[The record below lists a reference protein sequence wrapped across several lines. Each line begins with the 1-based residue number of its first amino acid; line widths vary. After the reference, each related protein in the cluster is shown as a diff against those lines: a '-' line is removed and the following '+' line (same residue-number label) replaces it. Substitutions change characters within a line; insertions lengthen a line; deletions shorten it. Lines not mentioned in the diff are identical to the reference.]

1 MPDVTIR
8 PLGIDERAN
17 WEPLWEG
24 YQAFYKV
31 VIPAETTA
39 VTWARLHDAT
49 EPMHALGAY
58 VEGRLHGI
66 VHYLFHRSFWTIGDY
81 CAGPVRR
88 RRHAQSRARTRA
100 DRGGRGAGAGGG
112 RKPRLLAHPG
122 EQRGGTRT
130 VRPAGGAF
138 RLHPIS

>member
-8 PLGIDERAN
+8 PLGIDERAD

-66 VHYLFHRSFWTIGDY
+66 VHYTDG
-81 CAGPVRR
+81 V
-88 RRHAQSRARTRA
+88 
-100 DRGGRGAGAGGG
+100 
-112 RKPRLLAHPG
+112 
-122 EQRGGTRT
+122 EGTRE
-130 VRPAGGAF
+130 
-138 RLHPIS
+138 RLAVARKYAPQFAIATECGFGRRDPGTIPELLRIHAAVAELE